1 MVCSSSKLPPLN
13 IGMGHNMSNTYLQ
26 LKTLLNPLSP
36 IYRVKVLAL
45 NADGVT
51 SSVQFPGTSGPII
64 NVRGQ
69 SVAVGQYAFIQN
81 GEIRQQ
87 APTLDVTTVSV

>member
-51 SSVQFPGTSGPII
+51 SSVQFPGTGPII

-69 SVAVGQYAFIQN
+69 SVAVGQYAFIQS
-81 GEIRQQ
+81 GEIRQA
-87 APTLDVTTVSV
+87 APSLPISSINI

>member
-1 MVCSSSKLPPLN
+1 
-13 IGMGHNMSNTYLQ
+13 MGHNMINTYLQ
-26 LKTLLNPLSP
+26 LKTLLNPPSP

-51 SSVQFPGTSGPII
+51 SSVQFPGTGPII

-87 APTLDVTTVSV
+87 ASALTEITVSV

>member
-51 SSVQFPGTSGPII
+51 SSVQFPGTYGPII

-69 SVAVGQYAFIQN
+69 SVSVGQFAFIQA
-81 GEIRQQ
+81 GEIRQA
-87 APTLDVTTVSV
+87 APSLPVSSISI